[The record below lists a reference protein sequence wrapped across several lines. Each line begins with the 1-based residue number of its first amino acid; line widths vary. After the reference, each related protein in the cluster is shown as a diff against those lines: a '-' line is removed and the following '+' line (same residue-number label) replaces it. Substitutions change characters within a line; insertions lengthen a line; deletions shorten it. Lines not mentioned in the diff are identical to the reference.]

1 MGWLT
6 LQYKNTLTDTQL
18 CFCQGMLSG
27 LYLDARVEM
36 LMVGLLTGLNLESGH
51 PSPGA
56 ALMPGWS
63 IRVPIGLWWGRGP
76 NSSSDGGSSRAAAA
90 AAPSLLD

>member
-1 MGWLT
+1 LT
-6 LQYKNTLTDTQL
+6 LQYKITLTEAQL
-18 CFCQGMLSG
+18 YFCQCMMSG
-27 LYLDARVEM
+27 LYLNARVEM
-36 LMVGLLTGLNLESGH
+36 LMVGLRTGLNWESGH
-51 PSPGA
+51 PSTGA

-76 NSSSDGGSSRAAAA
+76 NSSSEGGSSRGAAAA